1 MDFSL
6 TKEQEM
12 VRRVVR
18 EFAEKEVA
26 PKAKEIDITEEFP
39 WDTVRKMAQ
48 NDMMGIPYPEEY
60 GGAGGDYLSYIIA
73 VEEISRACATT
84 GVILSAHTSLGSFPI
99 YQWGTEEQ
107 KRKYLVPLA
116 KGEKL
121 GAFGLTEPNAGTDA
135 AGQQTTAVLDGDHYV
150 LNGSKIFITN
160 GGKADIYIIFAMT
173 DKSKGTRGI
182 SAFIVE
188 KDFPGFSI
196 GKIEE
201 KMGIRASSTAE
212 LVFEDCI
219 VPKENLLG
227 KEGEGFKIA
236 MATLDGGR
244 IGIAAQALG
253 IAQAALDEGIKH
265 AKERQQ
271 FGRPIGKFQGIQWY
285 IADMATRIN
294 ASRWLVYNA
303 AWRKQVG
310 LPYTMEAAMAKLY
323 ASETAM
329 FVTTKTVQIFGG
341 YGFTKDYPVE
351 RFMRDAKITEI
362 YEGTSEVQKMVISGN
377 LLKR

>member
-150 LNGSKIFITN
+150 LNGSIFITN

-244 IGIAAQALG
+244 IGIAAQRLG
-253 IAQAALDEGIKH
+253 IAQAALDEEIKY

-377 LLKR
+377 LLKM